1 MSGWPD
7 DQDFEDVV
15 VTPTPPKKRKDDD
28 NEDSSS
34 SGSESED
41 ELEKA
46 RNRAKRASLV
56 QAAEKILSDQAA
68 ILFL

>member
-7 DQDFEDVV
+7 DQDFEDAV
-15 VTPTPPKKRKDDD
+15 VTPKKKDDD

-56 QAAEKILSDQAA
+56 QAAEKILSDQGSHT
-68 ILFL
+68 FL